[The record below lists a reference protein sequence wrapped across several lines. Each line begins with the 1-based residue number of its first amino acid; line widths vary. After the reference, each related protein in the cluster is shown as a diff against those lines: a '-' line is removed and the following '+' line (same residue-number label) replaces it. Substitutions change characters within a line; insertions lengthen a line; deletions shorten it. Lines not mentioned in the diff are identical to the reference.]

1 MKIGDKPISEMTE
14 SEMLEAIALLQA
26 EREALRSDAIRRS
39 KEIAAGN
46 VTKEPKAP
54 RTPKVKQPSEKDQ
67 LAAEALKMLM
77 GDD

>member
-1 MKIGDKPISEMTE
+1 VKIGDKPISEMTE
-14 SEMLEAIALLQA
+14 SEML
-26 EREALRSDAIRRS
+26 EALRSDAIRRS